1 MTHHEVNNETI
12 ILADDCVKNSAIFS
26 EVSEYDPEN
35 IDVRHRVAKSISS
48 VESKGKQKLLF
59 PV

>member
-1 MTHHEVNNETI
+1 MTHNEVIIETI

-26 EVSEYDPEN
+26 KVSEYDQEN

-48 VESKGKQKLLF
+48 VESKGK
-59 PV
+59 